1 MISYVVEI
9 MSHPEWHQDGPG
21 ERIFESQDIEQAK
34 AVAKKEQSM
43 LNLLGFNEDYI
54 TLDEY
59 QDDVLVKTIEF

>member
-9 MSHPEWHQDGPG
+9 MDPTEWQWNGPG
-21 ERIFESQDIEQAK
+21 EKIFESQDIEQAK

-43 LNLLGFNEDYI
+43 LNLLGFNGDYI

-59 QDDVLVKTIEF
+59 QDGVLVKTIEF